1 MTMFNLINKK
11 KLLRK
16 LNEMYNMMMPM
27 EAIMRKKWAD
37 GHLTEWSFYN
47 KTWKVRGRL
56 SMIKDIIKML
66 G

>member
-1 MTMFNLINKK
+1 
-11 KLLRK
+11 
-16 LNEMYNMMMPM
+16 MMPM
-27 EAIMRKKWAD
+27 EAVMRKKWAD
-37 GHLTEWSFYN
+37 GHSTEWSFYN